1 MIAAGHTGDMTSVS
15 PIARAASHLL
25 DLALP
30 ATCVGCGREGEPI
43 CSGCLPALR
52 VRNDHPPGI
61 SVGVPADL
69 PAPLIQLEW
78 CAPFTG
84 IVRRAILEL
93 KYAGER
99 RLAEPLG
106 RAVAERWRRSG
117 AAGELLVPVPV
128 HRDRERE
135 RGFDQA
141 WLIADAAAR
150 SLGMPAARALVRRR
164 ATTRQYDLGQAQ
176 RAANIAAS
184 FALDPSAERLV
195 RDRWIVLVDDV
206 VTTGSTLAECAA
218 TLLAAGALAVSAVT
232 VARER

>member
-1 MIAAGHTGDMTSVS
+1 MIAAGHTGDMTSAS

-30 ATCVGCGREGEPI
+30 ASCVGCGREGEPI

-117 AAGELLVPVPV
+117 GAGELFVPVPV

-141 WLIADAAAR
+141 VLIANVAGR
-150 SLGMPAARALVRRR
+150 SLGLPVVNGLLRQR

-176 RAANIAAS
+176 RAANIEGS
-184 FALDPSAERLV
+184 FAILTSAEGLV
-195 RDRWIVLVDDV
+195 AGRWIVLVDDV

-218 TLLAAGALAVSAVT
+218 TLLCAGAMAVSAVT